1 MPIQCPI
8 QVDAIAFAEHPGF
21 NSEKVGMLVHVKPCE
36 ESLRGKTFIGVY
48 LGDMQISVGCSYHP
62 ESKKLEVYGT
72 HNPAIYVPALRRVVW
87 GCGSWW
93 RAIKDPSQLD
103 KEITEGDISGT
114 WYVQLMLQMLKEDAL
129 KKETEEVD
137 MPKADTAD
145 EPT

>member
-21 NSEKVGMLVHVKPCE
+21 NSEKVGMLVHIKPCE

-93 RAIKDPSQLD
+93 RALSRRPLRVRCRNKVGVCLRRMTGHS
-103 KEITEGDISGT
+103 EGSN
-114 WYVQLMLQMLKEDAL
+114 AL
-129 KKETEEVD
+129 
-137 MPKADTAD
+137 AGL
-145 EPT
+145 